1 MEGVRW
7 WNEQRK
13 ANSGVAISLDAAEL
27 EGLSEEELRARYAAA
42 GPRGTHEDLSD
53 LVNEEGKRRKLGS
66 FPLLFLLLS
75 FFQWSMLLFT
85 NDVTFFD

>member
-1 MEGVRW
+1 MERVRW

-27 EGLSEEELRARYAAA
+27 EGLSEAELRARYAAA

-53 LVNEEGKRRKLGS
+53 VVNEEGKRRKLGS
-66 FPLLFLLLS
+66 FSLLLLLFFPSSLS
-75 FFQWSMLLFT
+75 FLS
-85 NDVTFFD
+85 VVEVIRFFY